1 MLEGKKGGKWQ
12 NGGLWGCLGPP
23 GDQLGRD
30 LHAGVPIG
38 RKDLFSVYHVIYT

>member
-12 NGGLWGCLGPP
+12 NGGLWERLGPP
-23 GDQLGRD
+23 GDDRGQD

-38 RKDLFSVYHVIYT
+38 RKDLFSVCHVYGT